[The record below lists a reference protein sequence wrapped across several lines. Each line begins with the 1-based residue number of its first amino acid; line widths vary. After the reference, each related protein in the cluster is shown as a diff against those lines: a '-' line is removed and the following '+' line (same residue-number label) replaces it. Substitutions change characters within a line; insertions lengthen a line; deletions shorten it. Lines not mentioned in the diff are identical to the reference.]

1 MNIKRGKA
9 GRRHQYELSF
19 KRKVCQEL
27 LSGQIAIGDLARQ
40 YNISGAG
47 TIMRW
52 VKWFQQEQEELLSSQ
67 SMEISQSYN
76 DPNIEK
82 PAPEIEAELRLAK
95 VKIATLETM
104 IDLAEK
110 QFNIEIRKKSG
121 TKPSSE

>member
-1 MNIKRGKA
+1 MIIKRGKQ
-9 GRRHQYELSF
+9 GRKHQYELSF

-27 LSGQIAIGDLARQ
+27 LSGQITITDLARQ

-67 SMEISQSYN
+67 PMEISQENN

-82 PAPEIEAELRLAK
+82 SAKEMEVELRLAK
-95 VKIATLETM
+95 AKIATLETM
-104 IDLAEK
+104 IDIAEQ

>member
-1 MNIKRGKA
+1 MIIKRGKQ
-9 GRRHQYELSF
+9 GRKHQYELSF

-27 LSGQIAIGDLARQ
+27 LSGQITITDLARQ

-67 SMEISQSYN
+67 PMEISQDN
-76 DPNIEK
+76 TDPNIEK
-82 PAPEIEAELRLAK
+82 SAKEIEAELRLAK
-95 VKIATLETM
+95 AKIATLETM
-104 IDLAEK
+104 IDIAEQ

>member
-67 SMEISQSYN
+67 SMEISQSDN

-82 PAPEIEAELRLAK
+82 PAPEIEAELRKARLLNE
-95 VKIATLETM
+95 VLTEVI
-104 IDLAEK
+104 
-110 QFNIEIRKKSG
+110 NITEEELGRPIRKKSG
-121 TKPSSE
+121 TKRY